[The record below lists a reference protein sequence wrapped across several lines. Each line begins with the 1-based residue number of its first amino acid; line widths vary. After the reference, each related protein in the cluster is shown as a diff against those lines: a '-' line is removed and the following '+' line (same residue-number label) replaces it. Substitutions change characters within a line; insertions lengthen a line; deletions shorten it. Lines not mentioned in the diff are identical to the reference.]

1 MPEIINIFNRV
12 CRELTRLS
20 RSKHTL
26 VNILTIGE
34 IEHPYMTHHFETTEN
49 STQPIGIWLW
59 KKNSKKL
66 ICSKVMAYFL
76 FSFIGPSQYIA
87 HPSQYFE

>member
-1 MPEIINIFNRV
+1 MKYLDSAFAMALKIERESYYLDNLYCQDRNINILNRV

-34 IEHPYMTHHFETTEN
+34 IEHP
-49 STQPIGIWLW
+49 
-59 KKNSKKL
+59 
-66 ICSKVMAYFL
+66 
-76 FSFIGPSQYIA
+76 
-87 HPSQYFE
+87 